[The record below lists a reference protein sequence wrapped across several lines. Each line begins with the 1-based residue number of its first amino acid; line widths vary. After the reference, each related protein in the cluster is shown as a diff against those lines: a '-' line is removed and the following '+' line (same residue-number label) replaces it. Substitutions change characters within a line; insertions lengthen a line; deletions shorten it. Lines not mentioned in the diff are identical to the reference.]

1 MKIVNENKKTS
12 IVLEDD
18 DTLEVTTLNGNHTKI
33 TIRCL
38 GGTLHLEEENVKVLE
53 EQMEE
58 EKAIKAMKDYLNT
71 HKND

>member
-12 IVLEDD
+12 VVLEDD

-38 GGTLHLEEENVKVLE
+38 GGTLHLEEENINTLE
-53 EQMEE
+53 VQNEE
-58 EKAIKAMKDYLNT
+58 EKAITAMQEYLNT